1 MPIPEELKSSQFRY
15 STLGLVDNPFK
26 IAPLF
31 RDFRNHNL
39 CTQEE
44 QLFVPPTSVNDH
56 LQTIC
61 HLKERRCLI
70 YGGYGVG
77 KTTLIDL
84 VLYLAYNF
92 HNRFCVRVIVTEDNV
107 ARAINE
113 LLLSLCLEIIEEL
126 SNRSIVAP
134 IISIQKWLLEKKFG
148 DTVSFYIVPH
158 RTK

>member
-1 MPIPEELKSSQFRY
+1 M
-15 STLGLVDNPFK
+15 
-26 IAPLF
+26 
-31 RDFRNHNL
+31 
-39 CTQEE
+39 
-44 QLFVPPTSVNDH
+44 PPTSVNDH

-70 YGGYGVG
+70 YGGYSVG

-113 LLLSLCLEIIEEL
+113 LLRLCDETIPPV
-126 SNRSIVAP
+126 SNMSQHIMRQAVVAP
-134 IISIQKWLLEKKFG
+134 L
-148 DTVSFYIVPH
+148 
-158 RTK
+158 R